1 MLKSRSAHRRA
12 ARTCAAADPFTV
24 RTPGNQIPSSS
35 PFLTIMDKQVH
46 NDSRPGAACQWP
58 GLHSW
63 FRPRSGFMS
72 ETDFDSRVA
81 ANDLNDRQPLVAI
94 IGGGI
99 TGLAAAHRLGELE
112 LRAQVLILE
121 SEARAG
127 GVLGTVRKAG
137 FLIEESADS
146 FLTTLPHGLG
156 LCRRLGLEGE
166 IIPTDPDRRRAFVV
180 SRGRL
185 EPIPDGLMIMAPT
198 RLWPMMTT
206 PILGL
211 WDKVRMGLELL
222 VPRAGEADE
231 SLASFAR
238 RRFGQGAYERL
249 IQPLVGGMYTGDPE
263 LLSVRATMPRFQ
275 EMERSHGSLIRASL
289 HARVASGKPGQAG
302 SGARYG
308 LFVGLREGMSSLTS
322 ALVRTLPEGSVR
334 CGVEVKRLDRGV
346 DGRWR
351 IACSRA
357 GHLSMIE
364 ADAVI
369 VATPAGVAGRL
380 LAAVDGALSASLER
394 ISSTSCA
401 IVSLGY
407 RQDQVAYALDGFGF
421 VVPRIENRNILS
433 GSFSSVK
440 FPGRCPEGTVLL
452 RAFLGGAF
460 RPDVLDQGDI
470 ALSGLAVEE
479 LSTLLGIK
487 GEPLVRHVSRWPK
500 VMPQYELGHLAL
512 VQSIESAIAAHS
524 GLALAGNAY
533 HGVGMPQCIQ
543 SGEQAA
549 ERIARELGARIAERR
564 CAP

>member
-1 MLKSRSAHRRA
+1 
-12 ARTCAAADPFTV
+12 
-24 RTPGNQIPSSS
+24 
-35 PFLTIMDKQVH
+35 
-46 NDSRPGAACQWP
+46 
-58 GLHSW
+58 
-63 FRPRSGFMS
+63 MS
-72 ETDFDSRVA
+72 EVDFDTSLA

-112 LRAQVLILE
+112 PRAQVLILE
-121 SEARAG
+121 SDARPG
-127 GVLGTVRKAG
+127 GVLRTVRKDG

-146 FLTTLPHGLG
+146 FLSALPNGLG

-166 IIPTDPDRRRAFVV
+166 IIPTNPDRRRAFVV
-180 SRGRL
+180 ARGRL

-206 PILGL
+206 PILGP
-211 WDKVRMGLELL
+211 WDKLRMGLELL
-222 VPRAGEADE
+222 VPRGDEADE

-238 RRFGQGAYERL
+238 RRFGRGAYERL

-263 LLSVRATMPRFQ
+263 LLSVQATMPRFQ

-289 HARVASGKPGQAG
+289 QARAAAGKSGQVG

-308 LFVGLREGMSSLTS
+308 LFVGLREGMSSLIN
-322 ALVRTLPEGSVR
+322 ALVRTLPEGTVR
-334 CGVEVKRLDRGV
+334 CGVQVERLVPGR

-351 IACSRA
+351 VECANA
-357 GHLSMIE
+357 GLLTVIE

-380 LAAVDGALSASLER
+380 LAAVDGALSASLGR
-394 ISSTSCA
+394 ITSTSCA

-407 RQDQVAYALDGFGF
+407 RQDQIAHALDGFGF
-421 VVPRIENRNILS
+421 VVPRIENRDILS

-460 RPDVLDQGDI
+460 RPDVLDQGDE
-470 ALSGLAVEE
+470 ALSGLAVQEF
-479 LSTLLGIK
+479 STLLGIQ
-487 GEPLVRHVSRWPK
+487 GEPIVQHVSRWPK
-500 VMPQYELGHLAL
+500 VMPQYELGHLQL
-512 VQSIESAIAAHS
+512 VQSIESGIAAHH

-533 HGVGMPQCIQ
+533 RGVGVPQCIQ

-549 ERIARELGARIAERR
+549 ERIARTL
-564 CAP
+564 APA

>member
-1 MLKSRSAHRRA
+1 
-12 ARTCAAADPFTV
+12 
-24 RTPGNQIPSSS
+24 
-35 PFLTIMDKQVH
+35 
-46 NDSRPGAACQWP
+46 
-58 GLHSW
+58 
-63 FRPRSGFMS
+63 MS
-72 ETDFDSRVA
+72 EVDFDSRVA
-81 ANDLNDRQPLVAI
+81 ANDLNGRQPLVAV

-112 LRAQVLILE
+112 PRAQVLILE

-146 FLTTLPHGLG
+146 FLTALPHGLG

-206 PILGL
+206 PILGP

-238 RRFGQGAYERL
+238 RRFGRGAYERL

-289 HARVASGKPGQAG
+289 RARAASGKSGQAG

-308 LFVGLREGMSSLTS
+308 LFVGLREGMSSLTN
-322 ALVRTLPEGSVR
+322 ALVRTLPEGTVR
-334 CGVEVKRLDRGV
+334 CGVKVERLGPGR

-351 IACSRA
+351 IGCANA
-357 GHLSMIE
+357 GCANASHLPMFE

-380 LAAVDGALSASLER
+380 LAAVDGALAASLER

-407 RQDQVAYALDGFGF
+407 RQDQIAHALDGFGF

-460 RPDVLDQGDI
+460 RPDVLDQGDE
-470 ALSGLAVEE
+470 ALSELAVQE

-487 GEPLVRHVSRWPK
+487 GEPIVRHVSRWPR
-500 VMPQYELGHLAL
+500 VMPQYELGHLEL
-512 VQSIESAIAAHS
+512 VQSIESVIAKHP

-533 HGVGMPQCIQ
+533 HGVGVPQCIH

-549 ERIARELGARIAERR
+549 ERIARELGARIADRR

>member
-1 MLKSRSAHRRA
+1 
-12 ARTCAAADPFTV
+12 
-24 RTPGNQIPSSS
+24 
-35 PFLTIMDKQVH
+35 
-46 NDSRPGAACQWP
+46 
-58 GLHSW
+58 
-63 FRPRSGFMS
+63 MS
-72 ETDFDSRVA
+72 EVDFDSRVA

-112 LRAQVLILE
+112 PRAQVLILE

-146 FLTTLPHGLG
+146 FLTALPHGLG

-206 PILGL
+206 PILGP

-238 RRFGQGAYERL
+238 RRFGRGAYERL

-308 LFVGLREGMSSLTS
+308 LFVGLRVGMTSLTS

-351 IACSRA
+351 LACSRA

-407 RQDQVAYALDGFGF
+407 RQDQVAHALDGFGF

-460 RPDVLDQGDI
+460 RPDMLDQGDL
-470 ALSGLAVEE
+470 ALSGLAIEE

-487 GEPLVRHVSRWPK
+487 GEPIVRHVSRWPK

-524 GLALAGNAY
+524 SLALAGNAY
-533 HGVGMPQCIQ
+533 HGVGVPQCIQ

>member
-1 MLKSRSAHRRA
+1 
-12 ARTCAAADPFTV
+12 
-24 RTPGNQIPSSS
+24 
-35 PFLTIMDKQVH
+35 
-46 NDSRPGAACQWP
+46 
-58 GLHSW
+58 
-63 FRPRSGFMS
+63 MS
-72 ETDFDSRVA
+72 EGDFGSRVA
-81 ANDLNDRQPLVAI
+81 ANDLDDRRPLVAI

-112 LRAQVLILE
+112 PRAQVLILE
-121 SEARAG
+121 SELRPG
-127 GVLGTVRKAG
+127 GVLRTVRKAG

-146 FLTTLPHGLG
+146 FLSALPHALG
-156 LCRRLGLEGE
+156 LCRRLGLDGE

-185 EPIPDGLMIMAPT
+185 EPIPDGLMVMAPT

-206 PILGL
+206 PILGP

-222 VPRAGEADE
+222 VPRADVADE

-238 RRFGQGAYERL
+238 RRFGRGAYERL

-275 EMERSHGSLIRASL
+275 EMERSHGSLIRASWR
-289 HARVASGKPGQAG
+289 ARVASDKQGQVG

-308 LFVGLREGMSSLTS
+308 LFVGLREGMSSLTD
-322 ALVRTLPEGSVR
+322 ALVRTLPEGTVR
-334 CGVEVKRLDRGV
+334 CGVKVERLDLGCN
-346 DGRWR
+346 GRWR
-351 IACSRA
+351 IGCANA

-380 LAAVDGALSASLER
+380 LAAVDGAVAASLER
-394 ISSTSCA
+394 ISSTSSA

-407 RQDQVAYALDGFGF
+407 RQDQIAHALDGFGF

-440 FPGRCPEGTVLL
+440 FPGRCPEGAVLL

-460 RPDVLDQGDI
+460 RPDVLDQGDE
-470 ALSGLAVEE
+470 ALSELAVQE

-487 GEPLVRHVSRWPK
+487 GEPIIRHVSRWPH
-500 VMPQYELGHLAL
+500 VMPQYELGHLER
-512 VQSIESAIAAHS
+512 VQSIESGIARHS

-533 HGVGMPQCIQ
+533 HGVGVPQCIQ

-549 ERIARELGARIAERR
+549 ERIVLELGVRNAARR

>member
-1 MLKSRSAHRRA
+1 
-12 ARTCAAADPFTV
+12 
-24 RTPGNQIPSSS
+24 
-35 PFLTIMDKQVH
+35 
-46 NDSRPGAACQWP
+46 
-58 GLHSW
+58 
-63 FRPRSGFMS
+63 MS
-72 ETDFDSRVA
+72 EVDLKSRVA
-81 ANDLNDRQPLVAI
+81 ANDLDDRQPLVAI

-112 LRAQVLILE
+112 PRAQVVILE
-121 SEARAG
+121 SEACPG
-127 GVLGTVRKAG
+127 GVLGTVRQAG

-146 FLTTLPHGLG
+146 FLTALPHGLG

-166 IIPTDPDRRRAFVV
+166 IIPTAPDRRRAFVV

-185 EPIPDGLMIMAPT
+185 KPIPDGLMIMAPT

-206 PILGL
+206 PILGP

-222 VPRAGEADE
+222 VPRAGAADE

-238 RRFGQGAYERL
+238 RRFGRGAYERL

-275 EMERSHGSLIRASL
+275 EMERSHGSLIRASMQ
-289 HARVASGKPGQAG
+289 ARNASGKPGQAG

-308 LFVGLREGMSSLTS
+308 LFVGLREGMSSLTG
-322 ALVRTLPEGSVR
+322 AVVRSLPEGTVR
-334 CGVEVKRLDRGV
+334 CGVKVERLEFGP
-346 DGRWR
+346 DGRWSLGC
-351 IACSRA
+351 ANA
-357 GHLSMIE
+357 GHSSMFE

-369 VATPAGVAGRL
+369 VATPAAVAGRL
-380 LAAVDGALSASLER
+380 LAGVDGVLAASLGR
-394 ISSTSCA
+394 INSTSCA

-407 RQDQVAYALDGFGF
+407 RRDQIAHALDGFGF

-440 FPGRCPEGTVLL
+440 FPGRCPEGAVLL

-460 RPDVLDQGDI
+460 RPEVLDEGDE
-470 ALSGLAVEE
+470 ALSDLAVHE
-479 LSTLLGIK
+479 LSSLLGIK
-487 GEPLVRHVSRWPK
+487 GEPIIRHVSRWPR
-500 VMPQYELGHLAL
+500 VMPQYELGHLEL
-512 VQSIESAIAAHS
+512 VQSIESATARHP

-533 HGVGMPQCIQ
+533 HGVGVPQCIH

-549 ERIARELGARIAERR
+549 ERIARKLGTRIAARR

>member
-1 MLKSRSAHRRA
+1 
-12 ARTCAAADPFTV
+12 
-24 RTPGNQIPSSS
+24 
-35 PFLTIMDKQVH
+35 
-46 NDSRPGAACQWP
+46 
-58 GLHSW
+58 
-63 FRPRSGFMS
+63 MS
-72 ETDFDSRVA
+72 EVESDSMVTA
-81 ANDLNDRQPLVAI
+81 EDLNDRQPRVAI

-112 LRAQVLILE
+112 PRAQVLILE
-121 SEARAG
+121 SEGRPG
-127 GVLGTVRKAG
+127 GVLRTVRKAG

-146 FLTTLPHGLG
+146 FLTALPHGLE
-156 LCRRLGLEGE
+156 LCRRLKLEGD

-180 SRGRL
+180 ARGRL

-198 RLWPMMTT
+198 RLWPMLTT
-206 PILGL
+206 PILGP

-222 VPRAGEADE
+222 VPRAGLADE

-238 RRFGQGAYERL
+238 RRFGRGAYDRL

-275 EMERSHGSLIRASL
+275 EMERSQGSLIRASL
-289 HARVASGKPGQAG
+289 RARAASGKSGPAG

-308 LFVGLREGMSSLTS
+308 LFVGLRNGMASLTE
-322 ALVRTLPEGSVR
+322 ALVRTLPEGGVR
-334 CGVEVKRLDRGV
+334 CGVKVERLDPGR

-351 IACSRA
+351 IGCARGGHENG
-357 GHLSMIE
+357 GHLPRFE

-369 VATPAGVAGRL
+369 VATPAAVAGRL
-380 LAAVDGALSASLER
+380 LAAVDSTLAASLER

-407 RQDQVAYALDGFGF
+407 RRDQVAHALDGFGF

-440 FPGRCPEGTVLL
+440 FPGRGPEGTVLL

-460 RPDVLDQGDI
+460 RSELLDQDDE
-470 ALSGLAVEE
+470 ALSELAVQE
-479 LSTLLGIK
+479 LSALLGIQ
-487 GEPLVRHVSRWPK
+487 GEPIVRHVSRWPK
-500 VMPQYELGHLAL
+500 VMPQYELGHLEL
-512 VQSIESAIAAHS
+512 VQSIETAVARHP
-524 GLALAGNAY
+524 GLAVAGNAY
-533 HGVGMPQCIQ
+533 HGVGVPQCIH

-549 ERIARELGARIAERR
+549 ERISRELGARIAERR

>member
-1 MLKSRSAHRRA
+1 
-12 ARTCAAADPFTV
+12 
-24 RTPGNQIPSSS
+24 
-35 PFLTIMDKQVH
+35 
-46 NDSRPGAACQWP
+46 
-58 GLHSW
+58 
-63 FRPRSGFMS
+63 MS
-72 ETDFDSRVA
+72 EVDFDTRVA
-81 ANDLNDRQPLVAI
+81 ANDLNDWQPLVAI

-112 LRAQVLILE
+112 PRAQVLVLE
-121 SEARAG
+121 SEARPG
-127 GVLGTVRKAG
+127 GVLRTVRKAG

-146 FLTTLPHGLG
+146 FLTALPHGLG

-206 PILGL
+206 PILGP

-222 VPRAGEADE
+222 VPRADVADE

-238 RRFGQGAYERL
+238 RRFGRGAYERL

-263 LLSVRATMPRFQ
+263 LLSVRATLPRFQ

-289 HARVASGKPGQAG
+289 RARAASGKSGQAG

-308 LFVGLREGMSSLTS
+308 LFVGLREGMSSLTN
-322 ALVRTLPEGSVR
+322 ALVRTLPEGTVR
-334 CGVEVKRLDRGV
+334 CGVKVERLGPGR

-351 IACSRA
+351 IGCANA
-357 GHLSMIE
+357 GCANASHLPMFE

-380 LAAVDGALSASLER
+380 FAAVDGALAASLER

-407 RQDQVAYALDGFGF
+407 RQDQIAHALDGFGF

-460 RPDVLDQGDI
+460 RPDVLDQGDE
-470 ALSGLAVEE
+470 ALSELAVQE

-487 GEPLVRHVSRWPK
+487 GEPLVRHVSRWPR
-500 VMPQYELGHLAL
+500 VMPQYELGHLEL
-512 VQSIESAIAAHS
+512 VQSIESGIAKHP

-533 HGVGMPQCIQ
+533 HGVGVPQCIQ

-549 ERIARELGARIAERR
+549 ERIARELGARIADRR